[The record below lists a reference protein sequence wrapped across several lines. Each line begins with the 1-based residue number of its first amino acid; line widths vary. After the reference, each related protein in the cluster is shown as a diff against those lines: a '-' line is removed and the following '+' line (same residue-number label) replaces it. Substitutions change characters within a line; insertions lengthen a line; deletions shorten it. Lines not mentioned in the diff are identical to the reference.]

1 MDTTAAAGRGWGLVP
16 EPITA
21 VLSRLQQKLATAVAA
36 MDPSRIAGVPP
47 RSHDAEFQQIARAA
61 NVADRVS
68 NDYRSI
74 FNAYVHRY
82 HDPKPAIGE
91 LARAQDTIIQ
101 TFAKRYTSKT
111 VAAIDALLSEEPDL
125 DAIRQGVRTLGFDD
139 LWGISDPLD
148 AALAAAT
155 SDPRF
160 KPWLPVPRDK
170 SAEL

>member
-1 MDTTAAAGRGWGLVP
+1 MEATAAVGRGWGLVP
-16 EPITA
+16 EPISA
-21 VLSRLQQKLATAVAA
+21 VLSRLQQKLAGAVAA
-36 MDPSRIAGVPP
+36 MDPSGITGMPP
-47 RSHDAEFQQIARAA
+47 RSHDTEFQRIARAA

-82 HDPKPAIGE
+82 HDPKPAIGD

-111 VAAIDALLSEEPDL
+111 IAAIDALLSDKPDL
-125 DAIRQGVRTLGFDD
+125 DAIRQGIRTLGFDD
-139 LWGISDPLD
+139 LWGISAPLD
-148 AALAAAT
+148 AALTAAT
-155 SDPRF
+155 NDPRF